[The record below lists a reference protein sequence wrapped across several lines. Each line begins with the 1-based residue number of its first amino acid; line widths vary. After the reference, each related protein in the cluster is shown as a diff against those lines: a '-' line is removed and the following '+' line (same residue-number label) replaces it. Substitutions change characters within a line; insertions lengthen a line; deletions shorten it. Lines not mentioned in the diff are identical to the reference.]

1 MLLFRYL
8 SLELWKN
15 FILVLLSL
23 TGLLLL
29 TRLVALLVELSSENL
44 GYYDYLRLVL
54 YLAPLF
60 LTFILPLAALLA
72 SIFLFLCLSQD
83 QELLAFESLGIPFV
97 KLLKPVILLGLVSL
111 LMTSFVTL
119 KYLPWSKKAFRSFLF
134 EITERKIEK
143 GIPPKKFMSLIPGLS
158 IFVEKAWGEGRRF
171 AVVFMIDETSPR
183 ERGLIF
189 ARRGELLTR
198 SGYIEFRLFEGSLHL
213 ASRDLQKIQEMEF
226 EEYVYRLDV
235 AKLERSRRRS
245 RGEMSLAELKAM
257 AARYPPG
264 HKKRL
269 YYLTEYYQRLA
280 FPWAAFFLPLIGA
293 PLGAMVKASG
303 KGAAFFVAV
312 FVYLVYYFLQSAGSS
327 LAQAGILP
335 PSLAL
340 FLPNIILG
348 GLSLVLV
355 WAFQKGKIGRGK

>member
-44 GYYDYLRLVL
+44 SYYDFLRLVL

-72 SIFLFLCLSQD
+72 TIFLFLRLSQD
-83 QELLAFESLGIPFV
+83 HELLALESLGVSFL
-97 KLLKPVILLGLVSL
+97 KLLKPVLFLSFVAF

-134 EITERKIEK
+134 ELTERKIEK

-158 IFVEKAWGEGRRF
+158 IFVEKAWGKGRHF
-171 AVVFMIDETSPR
+171 ALVFMVDETSPE

-189 ARRGELLTR
+189 ARRGELFTR
-198 SGYIEFRLFEGSLHL
+198 PGYIEFRLFEGSLHL
-213 ASRDLQKIQEMEF
+213 ASRDLQKIQEMNF
-226 EEYVYRLDV
+226 EEYLYRLDV
-235 AKLERSRRRS
+235 AKLEKSRRRS
-245 RGEMSLAELKAM
+245 RGEMSLKELRAL
-257 AARYPPG
+257 AAKYPPG
-264 HKKRL
+264 HKKYL

-280 FPWAAFFLPLIGA
+280 FPWAAFILPLIGA

-303 KGAAFFVAV
+303 KGAAFFLAV
-312 FVYLVYYFLQSAGSS
+312 FVYLVYYFLQSASSS
-327 LAQAGILP
+327 LSQAGTLP
-335 PSLAL
+335 PALAL
-340 FLPNIILG
+340 FLPNIILSVFSC
-348 GLSLVLV
+348 LLIWSFL
-355 WAFQKGKIGRGK
+355 KGKIGRGK